1 MVWWSFVLGI
11 VGGILLCGAFGI
23 CVYTLTPPFCIV
35 KYASKRD
42 ILDAAA
48 CLSDWAEG
56 RSGSIDE
63 PHEKTNQD

>member
-11 VGGILLCGAFGI
+11 VGGILLCCAFGI
-23 CVYTLTPPFCIV
+23 CVY

-48 CLSDWAEG
+48 YLSDWAGG
-56 RSGSIDE
+56 RSESIDE